1 MIEKINIKHTAA
13 ALIIFFSV
21 SLFFQIDKAEI
32 QPWDE
37 GLYAMRALSIVKYG
51 DIWDQS
57 AHSIGGL
64 YSATYPPLTVWAI
77 AGLMS
82 FAEPHSAV
90 RIFSA
95 VCGSLALLFIYLIS
109 RRFLSGDMSLV
120 SIIGLAVTVTWNKY
134 SRQGMTDVP
143 LMTFALISLWALI
156 KFMESDS
163 ARKNFPFLIIFALSF
178 AAGLMTKVII
188 SFLPLLFVL
197 YFFLK
202 AEKNKKTLLIISSVS
217 GLVLSA
223 PWHLYMA
230 MKHGFEFYRVFFTPH
245 IYSSVENNTPVLG
258 IFYYVNQL
266 IIANPFLIIAIIVLF
281 AFLIKRQKIMSL
293 FIDNENYYLKLLL
306 LWFGTGFIFL
316 SISATKLPHYTLYI
330 ILPGILISGLL
341 IDKSDRGEIGVVWKY
356 WLLSAIV
363 IAFMWSI
370 SYELRQEL
378 KQLVTLT
385 GFSPRAVFYLL
396 LLGFLVYFG
405 FKSDSALKDRILNRS
420 FISIS
425 YIILFILII
434 KIIVISVFYFEGS
447 IRGGIDT
454 AYYLEKSEKKSFVYL
469 YHEHNA
475 SDSLN
480 PQLAWY
486 TQGWTC
492 GWRKGMTMHNFPM
505 PLNRLDFNVINA
517 SDSITKDFLV
527 YYLPEDKVLEEA
539 VTNEIKQTRHLIN
552 RKRNYAIF
560 SPVMFK
566 RNKGITI

>member
-1 MIEKINIKHTAA
+1 
-13 ALIIFFSV
+13 
-21 SLFFQIDKAEI
+21 
-32 QPWDE
+32 
-37 GLYAMRALSIVKYG
+37 
-51 DIWDQS
+51 
-57 AHSIGGL
+57 
-64 YSATYPPLTVWAI
+64 
-77 AGLMS
+77 
-82 FAEPHSAV
+82 
-90 RIFSA
+90 
-95 VCGSLALLFIYLIS
+95 
-109 RRFLSGDMSLV
+109 
-120 SIIGLAVTVTWNKY
+120 
-134 SRQGMTDVP
+134 
-143 LMTFALISLWALI
+143 
-156 KFMESDS
+156 
-163 ARKNFPFLIIFALSF
+163 
-178 AAGLMTKVII
+178 
-188 SFLPLLFVL
+188 
-197 YFFLK
+197 
-202 AEKNKKTLLIISSVS
+202 
-217 GLVLSA
+217 
-223 PWHLYMA
+223 
-230 MKHGFEFYRVFFTPH
+230 
-245 IYSSVENNTPVLG
+245 
-258 IFYYVNQL
+258 
-266 IIANPFLIIAIIVLF
+266 
-281 AFLIKRQKIMSL
+281 
-293 FIDNENYYLKLLL
+293 
-306 LWFGTGFIFL
+306 
-316 SISATKLPHYTLYI
+316 
-330 ILPGILISGLL
+330 
-341 IDKSDRGEIGVVWKY
+341 
-356 WLLSAIV
+356 
-363 IAFMWSI
+363 MWSI

-505 PLNRLDFNVINA
+505 PLNRLDINVINA